1 MNKMSYILSPD
12 EVKEILF
19 TAGVIKPYKN
29 KMILLAI
36 ISVLLIVLTFVPSE
50 PVTYSLIIA
59 LLFTNTF
66 AYFGYK
72 KHEEN
77 TVRSSTTGEVT
88 VLTAYD
94 DYINVVVEAYEADWN
109 IIKQDVFRVLES
121 DNHIII
127 NLDDGRLM
135 AVPKRCITAENKQ
148 SFEKVL
154 NYFSD
159 MVSQETEEKKELGE

>member
-1 MNKMSYILSPD
+1 MNKLSYVLSPD
-12 EVKEILF
+12 GVKEILF
-19 TAGVIKPYKN
+19 TAGVLKPYKN
-29 KMILLAI
+29 KMILIAA

-59 LLFTNTF
+59 LLFANTF

-72 KHEEN
+72 KNEEN
-77 TVRSSTTGEVT
+77 TVKSSTTGELT

-94 DYINVVVEAYEADWN
+94 DYINVVVEAYDADWN
-109 IIKQDVFRVLES
+109 IIKQDVSKVLES
-121 DNHIII
+121 ENHIII

-135 AVPKRCITAENKQ
+135 AVPKRCITVENKQ

-159 MVSQETEEKKELGE
+159 IVSNETQENKELGE